1 MPIPNNND
9 FIPRDSAKSKIYQV
23 ICDWIVHGELKPGE
37 KLNVSE
43 LADHFSVSRTPVRE
57 ALLMLE
63 TQKLIE
69 VTPGK
74 ATIVTEI
81 DKSDLEKC
89 YLPLAEIQ
97 GLATELACIKM
108 TDDNFRNLEDIY
120 TDFLKANENMD
131 VEAAISCDSA
141 FHKLILHIADN
152 EYITEFSQ
160 MLIIH
165 TERIKYHYFQ
175 FDTMRK
181 TSVKQHRE
189 ILDAIRE
196 RDSLKASSLMKYH
209 WRYVM
214 ERSLEKVDES
224 KI

>member
-9 FIPRDSAKSKIYQV
+9 FIPRDSAKSKVYQA

-63 TQKLIE
+63 SQKLIE

-74 ATIVTEI
+74 ATVVTEI
-81 DKSDLEKC
+81 DKSDVEKC

-97 GLATELACIKM
+97 GLAAELACKKI
-108 TDDNFRNLEDIY
+108 TNQELLNLEGIY
-120 TDFLKANENMD
+120 ADFLRANENMD
-131 VEAAISCDSA
+131 VDEAISCDTA
-141 FHKLILHIADN
+141 FHGLILNIAGN

-160 MLIIH
+160 MLILH
-165 TERIKYHYFQ
+165 TQRIKYHYFQ
-175 FDTMRK
+175 YDTMRK
-181 TSVKQHRE
+181 TSVNQHRE
-189 ILDAIRE
+189 IIDALKE
-196 RDSLKASSLMKYH
+196 HDCLKASSLMKNH

-214 ERSLEKVDES
+214 ERSLEKADEHAQ
-224 KI
+224 